1 MIKAIIISG
10 DRSSIEQVSTL
21 ISASCPD
28 IGIDAT
34 ASELNKSVSII
45 NSYQPDLLILDTF
58 LTDGSGFDLL
68 NHFENPDFKTIFIS
82 EYPEYAIKAIEYS
95 ASGYLLKPINEKK
108 FTASVNKVKNMIE
121 KEEKLQLRLLDH
133 TMHEIKSEENIILR
147 TNEQIHSVKPSDII
161 RLEADGN
168 YSTFYMNDGR
178 KVIVSKP
185 TSDFEEILVEN
196 GFFRIHKSHLINMRK
211 LSYFE
216 KAEGGSVVMMDG
228 SSVPVASRKRDA
240 VIELLEK
247 LS

>member
-21 ISASCPD
+21 IAASCPD
-28 IGIDAT
+28 IDIDAT
-34 ASELNKSVSII
+34 ASELNKSVSIL
-45 NSYQPDLLILDTF
+45 NSSPPDLLILDTF

-108 FTASVNKVKNMIE
+108 FTASVNKVKNRIE

-168 YSTFYMNDGR
+168 YSTFYMIDGR

-185 TSDFEEILVEN
+185 TSDFEEILIEN

-216 KAEGGSVVMMDG
+216 KAEGGSVVMVDG

>member
-21 ISASCPD
+21 IAASCPD
-28 IGIDAT
+28 IIIDAT
-34 ASELNKSVSII
+34 ACELNKSVSIL

-82 EYPEYAIKAIEYS
+82 EYPEYAIKAIEYN

-108 FTASVNKVKNMIE
+108 FTASINKVKNRIE
-121 KEEKLQLRLLDH
+121 KEEKLQLKLLDR

-168 YSTFYMNDGR
+168 YSTFYMIDGR

-185 TSDFEEILVEN
+185 TSDYEEILVEN

-211 LSYFE
+211 LSYFD
-216 KAEGGSVVMMDG
+216 KAEGGSVVMVDG
-228 SSVPVASRKRDA
+228 SNVPVASRKRDA

>member
-21 ISASCPD
+21 IAASCPD
-28 IGIDAT
+28 ISFDVT
-34 ASELNKSVSII
+34 ASELNKSVSIL

-82 EYPEYAIKAIEYS
+82 EYPEYAIKAIEYN

-108 FTASVNKVKNMIE
+108 FTASVNKVKNRIE
-121 KEEKLQLRLLDH
+121 KEEKLQLKLLDH
-133 TMHEIKSEENIILR
+133 TMQEIKSEENIILR

-185 TSDFEEILVEN
+185 TSDYEDILVEN

-211 LSYFE
+211 LNYFE
-216 KAEGGSVVMMDG
+216 KAEGGSVVMVDG